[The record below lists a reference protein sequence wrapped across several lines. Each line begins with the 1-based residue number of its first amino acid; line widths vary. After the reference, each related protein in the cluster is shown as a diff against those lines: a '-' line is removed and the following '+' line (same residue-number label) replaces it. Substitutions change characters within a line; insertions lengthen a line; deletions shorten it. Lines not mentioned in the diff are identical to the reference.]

1 MMKLVHSENSI
12 CERFD
17 RYLASP
23 YYVLSLML
31 VTALGFAFSLEP
43 VCYGL
48 FTGICVYV
56 CLFGADLL
64 PLMPLVV
71 FSYLMPSPRNNPGIN
86 ENSVFTGGSGIFI
99 ACLGIVIAAVLCYR
113 VFRDRKRFFR
123 DKPPLLWGMAALW
136 AAYLLG
142 GIGTAGYGPR
152 FPGNLLFAAV
162 QGAAVAVPYLLLRN
176 GVNWKNARWDYFA
189 WIGFCA
195 GGLVLFQV
203 LYLYNGGNV
212 IIDGIIRRQN
222 LVTGW
227 GMHNNLG
234 GFLVMMIP
242 FAFYLATKYRKGWI
256 GTVAGSAFLIGV
268 LMTCSRSSILA
279 GVFIYLVCIYLM
291 LAYSR
296 NPKHNA
302 IALVVV
308 VCVLV
313 LSVTLF
319 HRQLLRLF
327 SDVLGR
333 GLDPSSRD
341 IIYKNGLE
349 LFRQSP
355 VLGNSFYS
363 PGYQPWDFSTSE
375 SFSSLFPPRWHNTV
389 IQLLVSCGAMGIVAY
404 GFHRVQTVVLFL
416 RRRHKEPVFIAC
428 ALTVLLF
435 TSLFDCH
442 FFNIG
447 PTLFYSMA
455 LAFGENIR
463 EVTHAN
469 H

>member
-1 MMKLVHSENSI
+1 MMKRIHSDNSI
-12 CERFD
+12 CKRFD

-31 VTALGFAFSLEP
+31 VTALGFAFSLEA

-48 FTGICVYV
+48 FTAVCVYV

-71 FSYLMPSPRNNPGIN
+71 FSYLMPSARNNPGIN
-86 ENSVFTGGSGIFI
+86 ENSVFAGGSGIYI
-99 ACLGIVIAAVLCYR
+99 ACLGAVIVAALCCR
-113 VFRDRKRFFR
+113 VVRDRKRFWGS
-123 DKPPLLWGMAALW
+123 KPPLLWGMAALW

-142 GIGTAGYGPR
+142 GIGTAGYRSR
-152 FPGNLLFAAV
+152 FPGNLLFAFL
-162 QGAAVAVPYLLLRN
+162 QGAAVAVPYLLLRG
-176 GVNWKNARWDYFA
+176 GVNWKQARRDYLA

-195 GGLVLFQV
+195 GGLVLFEI
-203 LYLYNGGNV
+203 LYLYSSSHV
-212 IIDGIIRRQN
+212 VIDGIIRRQN

-234 GFLVMMIP
+234 GFLAMMIP

-268 LMTCSRSSILA
+268 LMTCSRSSILG
-279 GVFIYLVCIYLM
+279 GVGIYLVCIYLM
-291 LAYSR
+291 LSYSR
-296 NPKHNA
+296 NTKDNA
-302 IALVVV
+302 IALAIVIAIVA
-308 VCVLV
+308 
-313 LSVTLF
+313 LSVLLF
-319 HRQLLRLF
+319 QRQLLRLF
-327 SDVLGR
+327 SDILDR

-341 IIYKNGLE
+341 IIYEKGLE
-349 LFRQSP
+349 LFGQSP
-355 VLGNSFYS
+355 IFGNSFYS

-375 SFSSLFPPRWHNTV
+375 SFSAFFPPRWHNTV
-389 IQLLVSCGAMGIVAY
+389 IQLLVSCGTVGILAY
-404 GFHRVQTVVLFL
+404 GFHRVQTVVVLL

-428 ALTVLLF
+428 ALAVLLF

-463 EVTHAN
+463 EVTHAD